1 MARGLKLNSYM
12 TNNSL
17 ICKYISEHPNTW
29 EQDFADLN
37 IKVKQENNL
46 AIFNYGIDCDF
57 TNPIVQ
63 EARGIIIDMNTLTV
77 VTWSFRKF
85 GNYGEVYAD
94 SIDWA
99 SARVQEKV
107 DGSIMKVWFY
117 DDKWHVSTNGTI
129 DAYSNIGSFCSS
141 GKSYGQ
147 LFDEGAEDAGLDY
160 SKLDPAY
167 TYIFELVSPEAPIVI
182 HYPKTTIYHTGT
194 RHNDTGLEVNADIG
208 VKKPKEYH
216 LNSLDECIEAAKMIN
231 NDTTLDSIHDE
242 GYVVVD
248 KDWHRIKIKSPDY
261 LKSHYFLMYNNPTDA
276 RVISIIRSGEVSEVC
291 AYFPAFMEYVDK
303 VEGKISDLVAAITL
317 YIANNLDDAYA
328 NDRKTFFLTHKGHP
342 YCGYATSYF
351 YNDHDPSMHISDY
364 AKSVVNTMS
373 IPKLIDLYNSI

>member
-1 MARGLKLNSYM
+1 MN
-12 TNNSL
+12 NNSV

-57 TNPIVQ
+57 SNPIVQ
-63 EARGIIIDMNTLTV
+63 EARGIIIDTNVLTV
-77 VTWSFRKF
+77 TCFPFRKF
-85 GNYGEVYAD
+85 GNHGESYAD
-94 SIDWA
+94 TIDW
-99 SARVQEKV
+99 STARVQEKV

-291 AYFPAFMEYVDK
+291 AYFPAFMEYVN
-303 VEGKISDLVAAITL
+303 EINGKINKLASDIRL
-317 YIANNLDDAYA
+317 YIRQCLTDATIM
-328 NDRKTFFLTHKGHP
+328 NRKTFFLSHKDHIYG
-342 YCGYATSYF
+342 GYATSYF
-351 YNDHDPSMHISDY
+351 YNSHQESDNLSEY
-364 AKSVVNTMS
+364 VSNLIDKMS
-373 IPKLIDLYNSI
+373 IPKLIELYTALH

>member
-1 MARGLKLNSYM
+1 M
-12 TNNSL
+12 TYL
-17 ICKYISEHPNTW
+17 QKYIKDNPTTW
-29 EQDFADLN
+29 ESDLDSLN
-37 IKVKQENNL
+37 IKIKYDNNYI
-46 AIFNYGIDCDF
+46 IFNYGVNADF
-57 TNPIVQ
+57 SNPVVK
-63 EARGIIIDMNTLTV
+63 ECRGIILSSGNFQVLCRGFD
-77 VTWSFRKF
+77 KF
-85 GNYGEVYAD
+85 GNYGESYAD
-94 SIDWA
+94 TIDW
-99 SARVQEKV
+99 STARVQEKV

-248 KDWHRIKIKSPDY
+248 KNWHRIKIKSPDY

-291 AYFPAFMEYVDK
+291 AYFPAFMEYVD
-303 VEGKISDLVAAITL
+303 EINGKINKLASDIRL
-317 YIANNLDDAYA
+317 YIRQCLTDATIM
-328 NDRKTFFLTHKGHP
+328 DRKTFFLSHKDHIYG
-342 YCGYATSYF
+342 GYATSYF
-351 YNDHDPSMHISDY
+351 YNSHQESDNLSEY
-364 AKSVVNTMS
+364 VSNLIDKMS
-373 IPKLIDLYNSI
+373 IPKLIDLYTALH

>member
-1 MARGLKLNSYM
+1 MN
-12 TNNSL
+12 NNSV

-29 EQDFADLN
+29 KQDFADLN
-37 IKVKQENNL
+37 IKVKQEGSL

-63 EARGIIIDMNTLTV
+63 EARGVIIDVNTLTV
-77 VTWSFRKF
+77 TCFPFRKF
-85 GNYGEVYAD
+85 GNYGESYAD
-94 SIDWA
+94 TIDW
-99 SARVQEKV
+99 STARVQEKV

-117 DDKWHVSTNGTI
+117 DDNWHVSTNGTI

-194 RHNDTGLEVNADIG
+194 RHNDTGLEVNVDIG

-276 RVISIIRSGEVSEVC
+276 RVISIIRSGEVSEIC
-291 AYFPAFMEYVDK
+291 SYFPMFMNYVERVEAQIQNLIVTIGRHAINFSADAAIMSRKEFFLAHKDNKYCGMITTYFYDGYVDDMCLQEYL
-303 VEGKISDLVAAITL
+303 EGVVAKL
-317 YIANNLDDAYA
+317 
-328 NDRKTFFLTHKGHP
+328 
-342 YCGYATSYF
+342 
-351 YNDHDPSMHISDY
+351 
-364 AKSVVNTMS
+364 S
-373 IPKLIDLYNSI
+373 IPKLIEMYSEINYTLGI